1 MGYSPYI
8 GFIHKGSPLPLTYD
22 LADLYKENL
31 CIDLAFSWPVK
42 YRSEERSTIVNAF
55 IERCIEKRENG
66 NLSSHA
72 SCTEN
77 DTRQEKTCTRTA
89 FA

>member
-55 IERCIEKRENG
+55 IERCIETDVLNVMQKDLAYIME
-66 NLSSHA
+66 
-72 SCTEN
+72 
-77 DTRQEKTCTRTA
+77 
-89 FA
+89 